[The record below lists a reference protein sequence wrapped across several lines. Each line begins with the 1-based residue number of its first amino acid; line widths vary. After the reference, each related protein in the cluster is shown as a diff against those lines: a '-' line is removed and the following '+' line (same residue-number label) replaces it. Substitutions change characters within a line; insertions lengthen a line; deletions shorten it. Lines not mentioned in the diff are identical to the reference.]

1 MSHIAN
7 GRIYETQAEH
17 EIRIEAENRR
27 YASKK
32 LRSRAKTRNTV
43 LRRECMVRADQKCEI
58 CEFSFWSILLLH
70 HITPVQLGGPA
81 EPSNLIVLC
90 PNCHGLV
97 HNYNH
102 YRASKESHY
111 PAWMRGLT
119 AAGLSESQAK
129 KLIRVASKDVR
140 ILEDGSLID
149 YQPPGPLGCVIIDD
163 PPATTTDAGEN

>member
-17 EIRIEAENRR
+17 DFRIEAENRR

-43 LRRECMVRADQKCEI
+43 LRRECMVRAAQKCEI

-97 HNYNH
+97 HNYSH
-102 YRASKESHY
+102 SRQAKESSY
-111 PAWMRGLT
+111 PAWLKALT
-119 AAGLSESQAK
+119 EIGLSELQAK
-129 KLIRVASKDVR
+129 RLIRVASKGVR
-140 ILEDGSLID
+140 ILEDGSLLD
-149 YQPPGPLGCVIIDD
+149 YQQPGPLECVIIDD
-163 PPATTTDAGEN
+163 HPTTITDVGES